1 MNKSLME
8 TITHNLFAVFI
19 QILCFMCFIFPWNVI
34 FTIIF
39 AFLSHII
46 LDDLSFITY
55 HTPDPMKDDK
65 FWLVWHYILYALLL
79 FSIVIFIIPY
89 WLSILF
95 ANIIDLWDWHIL
107 RPIQKRIKSKNPDS
121 KWGDKYYMHQIVD
134 WVRLKLF
141 NWLPNRRYKK
151 SGIVIEISIIIV
163 FTILL
168 SMLNVTLFFD

>member
-8 TITHNLFAVFI
+8 TITHNLIAVFI
-19 QILCFMCFIFPWNVI
+19 QILCFLYFIFPLNVI

-46 LDDLSFITY
+46 IDALSFITY
-55 HTPDPMKDDK
+55 HTPDPQKGDK
-65 FWLVWHYILYALLL
+65 FWLIWHYFIYVVSL

-95 ANIIDLWDWHIL
+95 ANIMDLWDWFTL
-107 RPIQKRIKSKNPDS
+107 RPIQKKIKNKNPES
-121 KWGDKYYMHQIVD
+121 KWGDKYYFHRIVD

-141 NWLPNRRYKK
+141 YWLPKRIYKK
-151 SGIVIEISIIIV
+151 SGILIEISIIIV
-163 FTILL
+163 FAILL
-168 SMLNVTLFFD
+168 GLLNVSLFI